1 MLFTRAVQVPSHSP
15 LCHSRES
22 RLTSNSPFEFE
33 LKKGRG
39 IRLLTAIRFVPRLPV
54 SNLAL
59 LAAVVCYLT
68 ATTGFEAWRVDAA
81 MSARA

>member
-1 MLFTRAVQVPSHSP
+1 MGLGGCLLNSLGH
-15 LCHSRES
+15 LRES
-22 RLTSNSPFEFE
+22 ESRSALSPPFEFE

-54 SNLAL
+54 SNFTL
-59 LAAVVCYLT
+59 LAAVACYLT
-68 ATTGFEAWRVDAA
+68 ATAGFEAWRVDAA